1 MPGHI
6 KLVKGAVDPDPTE
19 FLLPSMDMKRADQQ
33 KPYDSKKSVWIPD
46 EKTHGYKEG
55 LLESGDLEDPASKCV
70 VAVGHEKFTV
80 KGALVG
86 KVNPPKFE
94 KVEDMVNLTFLNDAS
109 VFWNL
114 KTRYQAKLI
123 HTYSGLFVVVV
134 NPYKRYPL
142 YTHRVCKIY
151 LGKRRNECPPHLWA
165 IAEGAY
171 RDMMQNKKDNAM
183 LITGESGAGKTENT
197 KKVITYLAMVAA
209 GPGSKKAEKKVSLE
223 DQIVATNPILESYG
237 NAKTA
242 RNDNS
247 SRFGKFIRIHF
258 TASGKLA
265 GCDIVSYLLEKSRIT
280 EQQEVERSYHIFYQ
294 LLQPYG
300 DGICPET
307 LRAKCCVSNDIYD
320 YIYVPQ
326 GKTTVASIDDN
337 EELEYTEDAFNVL
350 GFNDQEKFDCYML
363 TAGVMTAGGIAY
375 IQKGRDDQAE
385 LEKTTPDTFPGK
397 FAQLCGVEAAPLF
410 KAFCKPRIKVGTEWV
425 TKGQNI
431 IQSTNAVGGI
441 ARGIYDRVFKWLIEK
456 CNQTLID
463 PTMKKCNFVA
473 VLDIAGFEM
482 FEYNGFEQISIN
494 FVNEK
499 LQQFFNHHMFV
510 VEQEEYVSEGIDWV
524 MVDFGMDLQAA
535 IIMFE
540 KPMGLWAILEEES
553 LFPKATDKSFEEK
566 LKAALGK
573 LPIFLKPQSK
583 TDKNAHFAIQ
593 HYAGVVS
600 YNVTGWLEKNKDPVN
615 DTVVEIFKS
624 TSSNSLL
631 VHLWRDHAGCQ
642 TQAPKQE
649 EKGKKKKGG
658 GGKTVSSV
666 YLVQLTALMN
676 TLHSTEPHFI
686 RCIVPNT
693 HKQPGGVEPPLIM
706 HQLTCNGVLEGIRIC
721 MRGFPNRILY
731 PDFKQRY
738 TILSKGKC
746 DMKTEDKKAAGII
759 LDSTPNFPPEKY
771 RLGNTKVFFRA
782 GALAALEEER
792 DDIVTALIRY
802 VQGQIYARQGKA
814 RYQKKSNQRNMIMV
828 IQRQFRKYIKNRN
841 WGWFVIIQKTRPLI
855 GLRNP
860 EEEFRLLEEKAK
872 EAYGAYEEQLN
883 TKKMLEEENVIAA
896 EEIAQLKAK
905 LNAEQGD
912 LSSYMEKQAKLSAQ
926 KADLEVQLRE
936 NEEKLAEE
944 ERMKALAEEDRRG
957 GDREIASIKRDY
969 QDLVAKNEKLQAEK
983 AKRDQI
989 LRGLND
995 EVLHQDEQI
1004 SKLNKEKK
1012 YISETVGK
1020 ASDDLTAA
1028 EDKVHH
1034 LNEVKI
1040 KLEQTLDQMDGSL
1053 EKEKR
1058 TKYNIEKERRK
1069 LEGDL
1074 KMCQEMVLDFER
1086 GKRELEQSI
1095 MRKDTELNGL
1105 MGKLDD
1111 EQGGVGRTQRS
1122 IKELQARVE
1131 EMEEELEAERQSR
1144 AKAERQRAEL
1154 SREYDELTDRLDE
1167 SCVATAAQI
1176 ELNKKRETEI
1186 LKMRKDLEECN
1197 IQHESTLLSLR
1208 KKHQDAITEMS
1219 EQCDQLN
1226 KMKVKIEKDKLAVRM
1241 QLDDTK
1247 AATDHVSHERAVAD
1261 KNLKALQGQLQSLMK
1276 RIEEATVVL
1285 AEYDAGN
1292 KRLMSENSNLYTRL
1306 EELLNNVSM
1315 LQKVK
1320 ISLSSQLDDAKRM
1333 CEDEAKERQSLL
1345 GRFRTI
1351 EHEYDGVKEHFDDE
1365 MQQKEEAARTLQKLM
1380 ADANIWRHK
1389 YETEAMGKIEELEM
1403 TKLKLQ
1409 ARLAESEG
1417 TMENLNSK
1425 LMSLEKAKLAISKEI
1440 EDVVHRVDQVN
1451 IMYNQAEK
1459 RVKLM
1464 DKVIAEWKT
1473 KADCISLELN
1483 NSQKECRNAS
1493 AELFRVKNGY
1503 DEASGQLDDVRRE
1516 NRALSDEIKDLME
1529 QISDGGRTIH
1539 EIEKQRKRTEI
1550 EKADLESALSEAETA
1565 LEFEETKLLKLTLEL
1580 NQLKS
1585 DIDKRIQEK
1594 EEEFEGTRRNHS
1606 KAMEHLQFAIEE
1618 ESKSKA
1624 EAIRSKKKLEQDINE
1639 LDSSL
1644 QRSTLENADIQ
1655 KNVKKYQESMR
1666 AKIDDLENAKRETDS
1681 YREYMINS
1689 ERKANSLKNSVEE
1702 TRAMLDQSDKSRR
1715 QIEQELSDCHE
1726 ESAKLT
1732 VQNASLESTKRKVE
1746 GDIHELQLE
1755 LEEVSEEL
1763 KEREIKARDCM
1774 IDASKMAEELHL
1786 EQEQSAIYERERK
1799 ALETKVRDLQVK
1811 LEDAENNSI
1820 KHGKKMIG
1828 RLEEKARELV
1838 AEVDNEERR
1847 RSEAL
1852 KNLKKTERG
1861 VNEYLYRSNEDNRNS
1876 ERIKDLI
1883 DRMQQQVR
1891 MFKKQLEEA
1900 EDIAANN
1907 LAKFKVVQKAL
1918 VDAQERAGETETEL
1932 DRKKGMSRGTSLARE
1947 F

>member
-1 MPGHI
+1 MPGHV
-6 KLVKGAVDPDPTE
+6 KLGKSGEPDPDPSPY
-19 FLLPSMDMKRADQQ
+19 LCVSMEMKREAQA
-33 KPYDSKKSVWIPD
+33 KPYDSKKSYWCPD
-46 EKTHGYKEG
+46 GSGGFSECLLQSDEG
-55 LLESGDLEDPASKCV
+55 GKAIV
-70 VAVGHEKFTV
+70 MIGHEKKTF
-80 KGALVG
+80 KSDQVG
-86 KVNPPKFE
+86 QVNPPKFE
-94 KVEDMVNLTFLNDAS
+94 KCEDMANLTFLNDAS

-123 HTYSGLFVVVV
+123 YTYSGLFCVVV
-134 NPYKRYPL
+134 NPYKRFPI
-142 YTHRVCKIY
+142 YTPTVVKMY
-151 LGKRRNECPPHLWA
+151 LGKRRNEVPPHLWA
-165 IAEGAY
+165 ITETAY
-171 RDMMQNKKDNAM
+171 RNMLQNTKDQSM

-197 KKVITYLAMVAA
+197 KKVIAYLAMVATS
-209 GPGSKKAEKKVSLE
+209 GKKSDKKVSLE

-237 NAKTA
+237 NAKTS

-258 TASGKLA
+258 NGAGKLA
-265 GCDIVSYLLEKSRIT
+265 GCDIESYLLEKSRIT
-280 EQQEVERSYHIFYQ
+280 QQQEVERSYHIFYQ
-294 LLQPYG
+294 LLQPFVP
-300 DGICPET
+300 DLKKECN
-307 LRAKCCVSNDIYD
+307 LDDDIY
-320 YIYVPQ
+320 YYSYVSQ
-326 GKTTVASIDDN
+326 GKVSVQSIDDN
-337 EELEYTEDAFNVL
+337 EELEYTDSAFDIL
-350 GFNDQEKFDCYML
+350 GFGLEEKWNCYKL
-363 TAGVMTAGGIAY
+363 TAAVMTMGEMKFK
-375 IQKGRDDQAE
+375 QKGRDEQCE
-385 LEKTTPDTFPGK
+385 PDAMDIAGK
-397 FAQLCGVEAAPLF
+397 VCNCLGVNSEAMM

-431 IQSTNAVGGI
+431 TQSTNAVGGI
-441 ARGIYDRVFKWLIEK
+441 ARGIYDRLFKWLIEK
-456 CNQTLID
+456 CNETLID
-463 PTMKKCNFVA
+463 PTMKKVNFVA

-566 LKAALGK
+566 LKASLGK

-593 HYAGVVS
+593 HYAGIVS

-631 VHLWRDHAGCQ
+631 VHLWKDHPGQ
-642 TQAPKQE
+642 PTTAPKQE
-649 EKGKKKKGG
+649 EKAKKKKGG

-666 YLVQLTALMN
+666 YLIQLTALMN

-693 HKQPGGVEPPLIM
+693 HKQPGGVEPPLVM

-746 DMKTEDKKAAGII
+746 DLKTEDKKAAGII
-759 LDSTPNFPPEKY
+759 LDNTDNFSAEKY

-782 GALAALEEER
+782 GALAALEELR
-792 DDIVTALIRY
+792 DDIVTQLIRFM
-802 VQGQIYARQGKA
+802 QGQVYARQGKA
-814 RYQKKSNQRNMIMV
+814 RYLKKSNQRNMIMV

-841 WGWFVIIQKTRPLI
+841 WGWFVIIRKTKPLI

-860 EEEFRLLEEKAK
+860 EEELRLLEEKAK

-883 TKKMLEEENVIAA
+883 TKKKLEEENTIAA
-896 EEIAQLKAK
+896 EEIAQLKAR
-905 LNAEQGD
+905 LNSEQGD

-936 NEEKLAEE
+936 NEEKLLEE
-944 ERMKALAEEDRRG
+944 ERLKALAEDDRKG
-957 GDREIASIKRDY
+957 GDREIANIKREY
-969 QDLVAKNEKLQAEK
+969 QDLCAKNEKLQAEK

-995 EVLHQDEQI
+995 DVLHQDEQI

-1012 YISETVGK
+1012 YITETVGK

-1111 EQGGVGRTQRS
+1111 EQGGVGRTQRG

-1186 LKMRKDLEECN
+1186 LKMRKDLEESN

-1226 KMKVKIEKDKLAVRM
+1226 KMKVKIDKDKQAVRM

-1247 AATDHVSHERAVAD
+1247 AATDHVGHEKAVAD

-1276 RIEEATVVL
+1276 RIEESTVVL

-1292 KRLMSENSNLYTRL
+1292 KRQMSENSNLYTRL

-1380 ADANIWRHK
+1380 ADANIWKHK

-1409 ARLAESEG
+1409 ARLAECES

-1425 LMSLEKAKLAISKEI
+1425 LMSLEKAKTALSKEI

-1473 KADCISLELN
+1473 KADCFSLELN

-1503 DEASGQLDDVRRE
+1503 DEASAQLDDVRRE

-1529 QISDGGRTIH
+1529 QISEGGRSIH
-1539 EIEKQRKRTEI
+1539 EIEKQRKR
-1550 EKADLESALSEAETA
+1550 LESEKIELEGALGDAETA
-1565 LEFEETKLLKLTLEL
+1565 LETEENKFLRLSLEI
-1580 NQLKS
+1580 NQVRS
-1585 DIDKRIQEK
+1585 DIEKRLQEK
-1594 EEEFEGTRRNHS
+1594 EEEFECTRRNHA
-1606 KAMEHLQFAIEE
+1606 KAMEQMQYAIEQ

-1624 EAIRSKKKLEQDINE
+1624 EAMRMRKKLELDITE
-1639 LDSSL
+1639 LDSALDHANLANAEL
-1644 QRSTLENADIQ
+1644 QKSIKLYQDRIREKTLQFENEQQAKDAA
-1655 KNVKKYQESMR
+1655 KDYMLNAERR
-1666 AKIDDLENAKRETDS
+1666 AHSAQNA
-1681 YREYMINS
+1681 
-1689 ERKANSLKNSVEE
+1689 VEE
-1702 TRAMLDQSDKSRR
+1702 TKTMLEQADRARKQA
-1715 QIEQELSDCHE
+1715 EQDLCDTNEQLADLTCQNQGLS
-1726 ESAKLT
+1726 SAKRK
-1732 VQNASLESTKRKVE
+1732 LESDLTDLKGEEDEANAEARNAEDRARKFMM
-1746 GDIHELQLE
+1746 DAAQL
-1755 LEEVSEEL
+1755 
-1763 KEREIKARDCM
+1763 
-1774 IDASKMAEELHL
+1774 AEELRS
-1786 EQEQSAIYERERK
+1786 EQEHAQVLEKERREQDARAK
-1799 ALETKVRDLQVK
+1799 DLQVQ
-1811 LEDAENNSI
+1811 LDDAETNAI
-1820 KHGKKMIG
+1820 KWGRKMVAKMESRCRELEAELDSEQRRCGDAHKNFRKAERGIKEYTFKSEEDRKNAERMQDLVEKLQQQIRTYKKQI
-1828 RLEEKARELV
+1828 EEAEEIAAINLSKFRKAQLDLADTAERADITEQACAKYKARE
-1838 AEVDNEERR
+1838 
-1847 RSEAL
+1847 RSQ
-1852 KNLKKTERG
+1852 
-1861 VNEYLYRSNEDNRNS
+1861 S
-1876 ERIKDLI
+1876 
-1883 DRMQQQVR
+1883 
-1891 MFKKQLEEA
+1891 
-1900 EDIAANN
+1900 IARD
-1907 LAKFKVVQKAL
+1907 F
-1918 VDAQERAGETETEL
+1918 
-1932 DRKKGMSRGTSLARE
+1932 
-1947 F
+1947 